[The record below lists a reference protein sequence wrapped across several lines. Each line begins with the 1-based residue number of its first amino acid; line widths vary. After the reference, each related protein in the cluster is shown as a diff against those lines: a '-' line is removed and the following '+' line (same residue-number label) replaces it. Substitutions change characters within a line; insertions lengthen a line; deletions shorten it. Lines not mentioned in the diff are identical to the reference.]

1 MRLQDYLVSVTLGS
15 LDDVCRAAL
24 AVPTDKAD
32 WSPGGE
38 ARSTLDQMREVA
50 TGAEL
55 FLPLVRGDGMPD
67 FSVHMRTRAGLIDVE
82 SCAALARES
91 TSNLC
96 REIAAFPDERLDEEI
111 ALPFAGGVRW
121 TMAEL
126 LGKHH
131 WNLTYHLGQIS
142 QIQLMLGDRAMH

>member
-1 MRLQDYLVSVTLGS
+1 MAATQGA

-24 AVPTDKAD
+24 AVPEERAG

-67 FSVHMRTRAGLIDVE
+67 FSAHMKTCSGLADVE
-82 SCAALARES
+82 SCVNLARES

-142 QIQLMLGDRAMH
+142 LIQLILGDRTMH